1 MKKLMFLFA
10 AALMMVA
17 CSNEEIAT
25 NDDVQYVSELK
36 LNFGKGDSRVSYEHD
51 ATSGL
56 KFAWEEGEEIKVY
69 ENANTNA
76 ITLYYVY
83 DESTKSF
90 KPKDESY
97 KMEAGKEYFAVKGQ
111 RSTNI
116 PLSLV
121 DGDIVVKMNSEVD
134 GFGLPA
140 IPMITDVFTAKSN
153 GTIATMH
160 HLMGVVEIPV
170 KLDASST
177 KEEAKQFKLYSNGG
191 KLAFDFTAKPKSPY
205 LNDVSDAYTT
215 AVSEEKTYVLSKD
228 EATSVFI
235 PVLPGT
241 HNSVQ
246 LTYCWGDASNRTTS
260 LGINITVERGK
271 ITKINEETITLD

>member
-36 LNFGKGDSRVSYEHD
+36 LNFGKGDSRVA
-51 ATSGL
+51 ATHSAAGL
-56 KFAWEEGEEIKVY
+56 NFAWEEGDEIRVY
-69 ENANTNA
+69 EDGDPNA
-76 ITLYYVY
+76 IPIYYNY
-83 DESTKSF
+83 DKNSESF
-90 KPKDESY
+90 KPKYESY
-97 KMEAGKEYFAVKGQ
+97 KMEVGQEYFAVRGQ

-116 PLSLV
+116 PLSLA
-121 DGDIVVKMNSEVD
+121 DGDIVVKMDSEAD
-134 GFGLPA
+134 GSGLPA

-170 KLDASST
+170 KLDVSST
-177 KEEAKQFKLYSNGG
+177 EVEAKQFKLYSNGG
-191 KLAFDFTAKPKSPY
+191 KLAREFTAKPKSPY
-205 LNDVSDAYTT
+205 LNEVSEAYTT

>member
-10 AALMMVA
+10 AALIMVA
-17 CSNEEIAT
+17 CNNEEVVT

-36 LNFGKGDSRVSYEHD
+36 LNFGGGDSRVD
-51 ATSGL
+51 ATHSAVGL
-56 KFAWEEGEEIKVY
+56 KFAWEEGDVIRVY
-69 ENANTNA
+69 KDGDPTA
-76 ITLYYVY
+76 ITFYYNY
-83 DESTKSF
+83 DKNSESF
-90 KPKDESY
+90 KPMDESY
-97 KMEAGKEYFAVKGQ
+97 KMEVGQKYFAVRGQ

-121 DGDIVVKMNSEVD
+121 DGNIVVKMNSEAD

-191 KLAFDFTAKPKSPY
+191 KLARDFTAKPKSPY
-205 LNDVSDAYTT
+205 LNDVSEAYTT

-246 LTYCWGDASNRTTS
+246 LTYCWGDASNKTTS